1 MIAQQE
7 ESAVYTEQCRLCMH
21 PAPDR
26 SPERIDG
33 SLHTA
38 VRLRYSAYTFVHFS
52 LHRIVLCKGFARAC
66 GEGKGR
72 GKGLLW

>member
-1 MIAQQE
+1 
-7 ESAVYTEQCRLCMH
+7 MH

-38 VRLRYSAYTFVHFS
+38 VRLRYSACTLVHCT
-52 LHRIVLCKGFARAC
+52 LHRIGLCKYFARAR